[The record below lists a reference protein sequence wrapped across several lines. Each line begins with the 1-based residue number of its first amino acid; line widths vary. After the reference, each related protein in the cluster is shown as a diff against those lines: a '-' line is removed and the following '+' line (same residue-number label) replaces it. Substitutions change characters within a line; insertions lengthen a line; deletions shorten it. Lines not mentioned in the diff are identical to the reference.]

1 MRVTNLDE
9 TFYASSEERDPE
21 TRGYGAMQPS
31 RLCIPSRVEFGS
43 GSINWSK
50 HTWSP
55 TCGDFMD
62 ATLSI
67 PHIEWAGATVSI
79 RLKNV
84 LQKELEI
91 SINAITFWSDSMTVL
106 CYNWN
111 KSKRLHTYVAN
122 CVAFIREDSSPSR
135 WRYIESNSNPADDAS
150 QEQLQS
156 PSSRMTTR

>member
-1 MRVTNLDE
+1 MRVTDLDE
-9 TFYASSEERDPE
+9 TFYACSEEWDPE
-21 TRGYGAMQPS
+21 TRGCGAMQPS

-67 PHIEWAGATVSI
+67 PHLEWAGAMVSI

-84 LQKELEI
+84 LKKELEI

-122 CVAFIREDSSPSR
+122 RVAFIREDSSPSQ
-135 WRYIESNSNPADDAS
+135 WRYIESNSNSADDAS
-150 QEQLQS
+150 QGATVES
-156 PSSRMTTR
+156 FIKNDH